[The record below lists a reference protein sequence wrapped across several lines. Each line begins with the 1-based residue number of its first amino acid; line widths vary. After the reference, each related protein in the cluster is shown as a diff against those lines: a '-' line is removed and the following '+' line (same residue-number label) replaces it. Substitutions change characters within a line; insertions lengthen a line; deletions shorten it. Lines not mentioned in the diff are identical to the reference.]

1 MDHSTR
7 FRVHN
12 WLRSRRK
19 LFQSRMCL
27 LMLVMI
33 NFVNSVILTLEI
45 CGEDSNMTLL
55 MFFVNTFVVF
65 LSMYGLYN
73 FRPVF
78 LSPNVL
84 LKIILSSSALF
95 YGLQMAET
103 TSNSAIFVWLTISI
117 VFFILEIHTMF
128 STTFDIIKQL
138 NLRAY
143 SKPPPNYNQVMS
155 IDIPPPSY
163 EEALVRIQQNRP
175 AQVHNSPKTTE
186 NQQPTQLNTCDLAHL
201 VV

>member
-7 FRVHN
+7 FRVQN
-12 WLRSRRK
+12 WLRSQRK
-19 LFQSRMCL
+19 ILHSRMCL

-33 NFVNSVILTLEI
+33 NFVNSVILTLEV
-45 CGEDSNMTLL
+45 CGEDSNLTLL
-55 MFFVNTFVVF
+55 MFFVNTIVVF

-73 FRPVF
+73 FKPVF

-84 LKIILSSSALF
+84 LKIVLSSSALF

-103 TSNSAIFVWLTISI
+103 RANSCIFAWLTISI
-117 VFFILEIHTMF
+117 ILFILEIHTMF

-143 SKPPPNYNQVMS
+143 IQPPT
-155 IDIPPPSY
+155 Y
-163 EEALVRIQQNRP
+163 EEALQKMRQ
-175 AQVHNSPKTTE
+175 AQLASTE
-186 NQQPTQLNTCDLAHL
+186 QQPGVHQLDLTAL
-201 VV
+201 PV

>member
-7 FRVHN
+7 FRLHN

-55 MFFVNTFVVF
+55 MFFINTFVVF

-73 FRPVF
+73 
-78 LSPNVL
+78 S
-84 LKIILSSSALF
+84 
-95 YGLQMAET
+95 MAET

-155 IDIPPPSY
+155 IDVPPPSY
-163 EEALVRIQQNRP
+163 EEALVRLQQNRAP
-175 AQVHNSPKTTE
+175 VHCSPPVELNS
-186 NQQPTQLNTCDLAHL
+186 CDLAHL

>member
-1 MDHSTR
+1 
-7 FRVHN
+7 
-12 WLRSRRK
+12 
-19 LFQSRMCL
+19 MCL
-27 LMLVMI
+27 LILVMV

-55 MFFVNTFVVF
+55 MFFVNTCVVF

-103 TSNSAIFVWLTISI
+103 TSNTAIFIWLTISI
-117 VFFILEIHTMF
+117 VFFILEIHIMF

-138 NLRAY
+138 NLKAY

-155 IDIPPPSY
+155 IELPPPSY
-163 EEALVRIQQNRP
+163 EAALLRTQQIR
-175 AQVHNSPKTTE
+175 AQAQCNSTATATPK
-186 NQQPTQLNTCDLAHL
+186 PLQLSTCDLAHL